1 MTQQSLKR
9 PAKLLPAVPFI
20 TSISAFAY
28 AAGAAAVV
36 VLGGRLP
43 LADPAAPAE
52 YAPLNGPLGDVLH
65 WMLPI
70 LAVLGGA
77 LALAVHARRR
87 PGRLLASAAVT
98 FAVVYA
104 GIALLLVV
112 DSRLLTMLGYVPYL
126 LISFLTNPGSLDI
139 DFHWPIVG
147 HQAAM
152 LAGVALWV
160 WTAVVVVR
168 RSMDECL
175 ACGRGTNWFTAT
187 AARRW
192 GKPVTIAAAAI
203 PAAYALTRFAWAAG
217 IPLGISTEMLSEM
230 QANGMVYAGL
240 GLASMALLGTLLTL
254 GLIQRWGSV
263 FPRWVPFVGG
273 RAVPVL
279 LAVIPASLISV
290 VVVPAGAEIIRLF
303 TAGITGGIP
312 FDAENW
318 ATGAPAFLW
327 IVWGPL
333 LAAATLAYF
342 LKRRGECGIC
352 GQSA

>member
-9 PAKLLPAVPFI
+9 PTKLLPAVPLI
-20 TSISAFAY
+20 TSIAAFAY
-28 AAGAAAVV
+28 AAVAAAVV

-52 YAPLNGPLGDVLH
+52 HAPLNGPLGDVLH
-65 WMLPI
+65 WVLPA
-70 LAVLGGA
+70 LAVLGGG
-77 LALAVHARRR
+77 LALAIHVRRR
-87 PGRLLASAAVT
+87 PGRLLAGAAVT

-104 GIALLLVV
+104 GITLLLVV
-112 DSRLLTMLGYVPYL
+112 DSRLLTMLGYVPFL
-126 LISFLTNPGSLDI
+126 LINFLVNPGSLDI

-147 HQAAM
+147 HQAAV
-152 LAGVALWV
+152 LAGVAMWV
-160 WTAVVVVR
+160 GTAVVAVR
-168 RSMDECL
+168 RSVGACL
-175 ACGRGTNWFTAT
+175 ACGRGNNRFTA
-187 AARRW
+187 ASARRW
-192 GKPVTIAAAAI
+192 GKPVTIAAAVI

-217 IPLGISTEMLSEM
+217 IPLGLSTELLSEL
-230 QANGMVYAGL
+230 QAGGGVYAGL

-263 FPRWVPFVGG
+263 FPRWVPFIGG
-273 RAVPVL
+273 RSVPVL
-279 LAVIPASLISV
+279 LAVIPASLVSV
-290 VVVPAGAEIIRLF
+290 VVVPAGTEIIRLF
-303 TAGITGGIP
+303 TADITGGVP

-333 LAAATLAYF
+333 LAAATLAYY
-342 LKRRGECGIC
+342 LKRRGQCGIC